1 MRIDLLPDLDNAN
14 VGIYV
19 SVIRADMSLGVSALF
34 SLLFDEFWRRRGAER
49 KVNGEG
55 ERSGRVMLKVSGAEG

>member
-19 SVIRADMSLGVSALF
+19 SVIRADMSLSVSALF
-34 SLLFDEFWRRRGAER
+34 SLLFDEFWRRR
-49 KVNGEG
+49 
-55 ERSGRVMLKVSGAEG
+55 